1 MSKINLSNKNDYKIS
16 VFVRQNA
23 SGCSFV
29 HSDSWVILSEI
40 EQRIKE
46 KVARVGTPLKD
57 WDIQINYGIKT
68 GFNQAFIITGKERN
82 DLIEQDPKSEEIIRP
97 LSLY

>member
-1 MSKINLSNKNDYKIS
+1 LSKINLSNKNDYKIS

-40 EQRIKE
+40 KQRIKE